1 MQTKTNLSK
10 EKKSKINSGTK
21 STNTSTNKKRK
32 KDSLPLEELLQ
43 ANDSQLI
50 TLYKSGDNNAFA
62 VLLNRHKNRIFTILI
77 TIVKDTYIAEDLMQ
91 EAFIKVVD
99 TIRLGKYNEEGKF
112 LPWLSRIAH
121 NLAIDYFRK
130 QKRYPTI
137 TVEDGSTVFNTI
149 EFTQKSSE
157 EAHIEQEICE
167 NLKRHVRQLPDA
179 QREVLIMRQYFN
191 MSFQEIADATHV
203 SINTA
208 LGRMRYA
215 LINLRKLMDASEG
228 INNEVNKSAN

>member
-1 MQTKTNLSK
+1 MQTKSNSNQVK
-10 EKKSKINSGTK
+10 EKI
-21 STNTSTNKKRK
+21 KRK
-32 KDSLPLEELLQ
+32 KDSFSSEADLLQ

-50 TLYKSGDNNAFA
+50 TLYKAGNDNAFA
-62 VLLNRHKNRIFTILI
+62 ILLNRHKNRIFTILI

-137 TVEDGSTVFNTI
+137 TVEDGSVVFNTI

-167 NLKRHVRQLPDA
+167 NLKKHVRQLPDA

-191 MSFQEIADATHV
+191 MSFQEIADTTHV

-215 LINLRKLMDASEG
+215 LINLRKLMEASE
-228 INNEVNKSAN
+228 EMNKNFDQLAS

>member
-1 MQTKTNLSK
+1 MQTKSNLTK
-10 EKKSKINSGTK
+10 EKKSIKTNSIIKGKK
-21 STNTSTNKKRK
+21 S
-32 KDSLPLEELLQ
+32 SLSLEELLE

-50 TLYKSGDNNAFA
+50 TLYKSGDDAAFA

-228 INNEVNKSAN
+228 INNQE

>member
-10 EKKSKINSGTK
+10 EKKSEKAKANFETNSEPT
-21 STNTSTNKKRK
+21 TKRK
-32 KDSLPLEELLQ
+32 KSSLSLEDLLQ

-50 TLYKSGDNNAFA
+50 TLYKSGDDKAFA

-137 TVEDGSTVFNTI
+137 TLEDGGTVFNTI

-157 EAHIEQEICE
+157 EAHIEQEVCE
-167 NLKRHVRQLPDA
+167 DLKKHVRQLPDA

-215 LINLRKLMDASEG
+215 LINLRKLMDTSEE
-228 INNEVNKSAN
+228 INNKVNTSSN

>member
-1 MQTKTNLSK
+1 MQTKSNLTK
-10 EKKSKINSGTK
+10 EKNS
-21 STNTSTNKKRK
+21 STSTPTTQSSRRK
-32 KDSLPLEELLQ
+32 NSPALEELLQ

-50 TLYKSGDNNAFA
+50 TLYKSGNDNAFA
-62 VLLNRHKNRIFTILI
+62 VLLDRHKNRIFTILI

-215 LINLRKLMDASEG
+215 LINLRKLMETSEG
-228 INNEVNKSAN
+228 INNEVAQLIK

>member
-1 MQTKTNLSK
+1 MQTKSNLTK
-10 EKKSKINSGTK
+10 EKNGSTSEFTATKSPSTKSKRQN
-21 STNTSTNKKRK
+21 R
-32 KDSLPLEELLQ
+32 SLAFEELVQ

-50 TLYKSGDNNAFA
+50 TLYKSGNDTAFE
-62 VLLNRHKNRIFTILI
+62 VLLERHKNRIFTILI

-157 EAHIEQEICE
+157 EAHIEQEVCE
-167 NLKRHVRQLPDA
+167 NLKKHVRQLPDA

-228 INNEVNKSAN
+228 INNI

>member
-1 MQTKTNLSK
+1 MQTKSNLTK
-10 EKKSKINSGTK
+10 EKNGS
-21 STNTSTNKKRK
+21 TSTQSKTQSTTQTSRRK
-32 KDSLPLEELLQ
+32 NSPALEELLQ

-50 TLYKSGDNNAFA
+50 TLYKSGNDNAFA
-62 VLLNRHKNRIFTILI
+62 VLLDRHKNRIFTILI

-191 MSFQEIADATHV
+191 MSFQEIADTTHV

-215 LINLRKLMDASEG
+215 LINLRKLMEASEG
-228 INNEVNKSAN
+228 INNDTQLIK